1 MNALV
6 TGGGGFLGGAV
17 VRQLLDR
24 GESVRSLSRQRYQ
37 ALDAVGVEQIPG
49 DISDADAVEK
59 AVAGCDIV
67 FHVAAKA
74 GLWGPA
80 NEYYRANV
88 VGTENVI
95 AACHKQGVGRLVF
108 TSSPSVVTTRHDIN
122 GDDESLPYPRR
133 YLAHYPRTKAA
144 AERLVLAANG
154 PHLATVSLRP
164 HIIWGP
170 GDNHL
175 TPRLIERARAGK
187 LRQIGDGKNKVD
199 VTYVDNVADAHLLA
213 ADRLAPNSAIAG
225 KAYFVSQGEPLLV
238 WPFINR
244 ILRLV
249 GLPPVTRRVPLAA
262 AYAAGAVLEAGYKLL
277 GRTDEPRMTRF
288 LAVQLGTS
296 HWFDISA
303 ARRDLGYQPAVST
316 EEGLRRLGRQFS
328 GAVANSLTDPH
339 PPSP

>member
-17 VRQLLDR
+17 VRQLIDR
-24 GESVRSLSRQRYQ
+24 GDTVRSFSRQRHPS
-37 ALDAVGVEQIPG
+37 LGVEQVQG
-49 DISDADAVEK
+49 DVADAAAVER

-74 GLWGPA
+74 GVWGTA
-80 NEYYRANV
+80 DEYHRANV

-95 AACHKQGVGRLVF
+95 AACRKHGVGRLVF
-108 TSSPSVVTTRHDIN
+108 TSSPSVVTTGYDIA
-122 GDDESLPYPRR
+122 GGDESLPYPRR

-144 AERLVLAANG
+144 AERLVLNANG
-154 PHLATVSLRP
+154 PDLATVALRP

-175 TPRLIERARAGK
+175 IPRLIDRARAGK
-187 LRQIGDGKNKVD
+187 LRIVGDGTNKVD
-199 VTYVDNVADAHLLA
+199 VTYVENAAAAHLLA
-213 ADRLAPNSAIAG
+213 ADRLMPGSLVAG
-225 KAYFVSQGEPLLV
+225 KAYFISQGEPVVL

-244 ILRLV
+244 ILELA
-249 GLPPVTRRVPLAA
+249 GLPPVTKRVPLTV
-262 AYAAGAVLEAGYKLL
+262 AYAAGAILEAAYRTL

-288 LAVQLGTS
+288 LAKQLGTS

-303 ARRDLGYQPAVST
+303 ARRDFGYEPTVST
-316 EEGLRRLGRQFS
+316 EEGLTKLETVS
-328 GAVANSLTDPH
+328 KPL
-339 PPSP
+339 